1 MIIEIKYYV
10 DNSEWSDG
18 RFEDEPE
25 RTFVI
30 DMNMLSNILRTF
42 GDLKSGEFVQEVEV
56 NSIPM

>member
-1 MIIEIKYYV
+1 MKIEIKYYV

-30 DMNMLSNILRTF
+30 DMYMLNNILRTF
-42 GDLKSGEFVQEVEV
+42 GDLKFGEFVQEVEV
-56 NSIPM
+56 ISKPI